1 MLKLSKTMFKSYIR
15 CERYAALDELY
26 MKKNDAVIAFSED
39 ATIEDLMSYEV
50 LKKKQDLLKDMKL
63 ALVDE
68 FQEEDD
74 IEEELDEPIFQD
86 DFDELEAISAR
97 KIEHMFGGE
106 VIASKD
112 TYKQKRFSYAYQDHE
127 LYCFLDAYQEDENTV
142 RICEVKATTS
152 SKFLK
157 LKFKRNKDDLKESI
171 FYESKGVYYLKDTLE
186 DNLGSEYNK
195 KIDILKNRITDTG
208 RYIYDLA
215 YQMFVVSNQGIQKH
229 TRFILAIINHE
240 YVYDGKKDSLGNPV
254 YDDDIIRLFDFTSLV
269 LSMYESIKGDIHTV
283 IRRMDTLDASEVSL
297 GKHCEKSKP
306 MLTCPFVGVCYKHIP
321 EDYSVFNY
329 MQRHHGYYDQQNV
342 KHEFF
347 DLLNEGMTHARD
359 LDERYFVSNKYDGST
374 RIEKNKIQR
383 EVILNYLD
391 HNNET
396 PFVRKDEIKEIINH
410 LNYPLYHL
418 DFESLPSPLP
428 KHKGEKPYAQSLF
441 QFSIHIETSPGV
453 CDYDDSHIGFLAS
466 SHNDERHK
474 LVKALIETI
483 QDDGGHI
490 IVWNQTF
497 EKGRLEELAKLF
509 PMYKDRLDN
518 IVSRLYDLMKL
529 FSGDKNFHD
538 DSMFNFYHHKLKH
551 SYSIKKV
558 LPVFSTYS
566 HEDLEVKHG
575 GMAMET
581 FKKYPTYDQ
590 ETFKKKYEA
599 LIKYC
604 QLDTFAMVEILDGAR
619 KLV

>member
-39 ATIEDLMSYEV
+39 STIEDLMSYEV
-50 LKKKQDLLKDMKL
+50 LKKKQDLLIDMKL

-68 FQEEDD
+68 FVDDSEVEED
-74 IEEELDEPIFQD
+74 LDEPIFQD
-86 DFDELEAISAR
+86 DFDQLEIITAK
-97 KIEHMFGGE
+97 KIKHMFGGE

-112 TYKQKRFSYAYQDHE
+112 TYKQKRFSYMYKDFE
-127 LYCFLDAYQEDENTV
+127 LYCFLDTYQEDENTV

-157 LKFKRNKDDLKESI
+157 LMFKRDKNAEHESI
-171 FYESKGVYYLKDTLE
+171 FYQSNGVYYLKDTLE
-186 DNLGSEYNK
+186 DTLGSDYNK
-195 KIDILKNRITDTG
+195 KIDHLKNRTTDTG

-215 YQMFVVSNQGIQKH
+215 YQMFVVSNQGIVKEQ
-229 TRFILAIINHE
+229 RFILAVMNHE
-240 YVYDGKKDSLGNPV
+240 YIYDGKKDDLGHPV
-254 YDDDIIRLFDFTSLV
+254 YDDRIMRLFDFTSLV
-269 LSMYESIKGDIHTV
+269 LSMYDTLKEDLNTV
-283 IRRMDTLDASEVSL
+283 IRRMETLDASPVSL

-329 MQRHHGYYDQQNV
+329 IGRHNGYYDQENV

-347 DLLNEGMTHARD
+347 DLLNDGMIHARD
-359 LDERYFVSNKYDGST
+359 LDERYFVSSKYKGAA

-383 EVILNYLD
+383 DVILNYLD
-391 HNNET
+391 HNDET
-396 PFVRKDEIKEIINH
+396 PFVRKDEVKDILNH
-410 LNYPLYHL
+410 LKYPLYHL

-428 KHKGEKPYAQSLF
+428 KHQGEKPYTQSLF
-441 QFSIHIETSPGV
+441 QFSIHIESKPGI
-453 CDYDDSHIGFLAS
+453 CDYNNSHVGFLAT
-466 SHNDERHK
+466 SHEDQRHELVKK
-474 LVKALIETI
+474 LVETI
-483 QDDGGHI
+483 KDDGGHI
-490 IVWNQTF
+490 IVWNATF
-497 EKGRLEELAKLF
+497 EKGRLEELAELF
-509 PMYKDRLDN
+509 PKYKNQLDKM
-518 IVSRLYDLMKL
+518 ILRLYDLMKL
-529 FSGDKNFHD
+529 FSGDKQFHD
-538 DSMFNFYHHKLKH
+538 DQMFNFYHHKLKH
-551 SYSIKKV
+551 SFSIKKV

-566 HEDLEVKHG
+566 HDALEVKHG

-581 FKKYPTYDQ
+581 FKKYLTYDQ
-590 ETFKKKYEA
+590 ETFKKKYDA

-619 KLV
+619 KLI

>member
-15 CERYAALDELY
+15 CERYAALDELL

-50 LKKKQDLLKDMKL
+50 LKKKEDLLKDMKL
-63 ALVDE
+63 SLVDE

-74 IEEELDEPIFQD
+74 IEDDLDEPIFQD
-86 DFDELEAISAR
+86 DFDELEAIAAR

-127 LYCFLDAYQEDENTV
+127 LYCFLDAYQEDLESV

-157 LKFKRNKDDLKESI
+157 LTFKRDKDALNESI
-171 FYESKGVYYLKDTLE
+171 FYESNGVYYLKDTLE
-186 DNLGSEYNK
+186 DNLGSAYNK
-195 KIDILKNRITDTG
+195 KIDTLKNRTTDTG

-215 YQMFVVSNQGIQKH
+215 YQMFVVSNQGIEKN
-229 TRFILAIINHE
+229 TRFMLAIINHE
-240 YVYDGKKDSLGNPV
+240 YVYDGKKDRLGHPV
-254 YDDDIIRLFDFTSLV
+254 YEDDIIRLFDFTSLV
-269 LSMYESIKGDIHTV
+269 LSMYESIKSDIQTV
-283 IRRMDTLDASEVSL
+283 IRRMDTLDASEVPL

-329 MQRHHGYYDQQNV
+329 MQRHHGYYDEQNV
-342 KHEFF
+342 KHEFY
-347 DLLNEGMTHARD
+347 DLLNEGMIHARD
-359 LDERYFVSNKYDGST
+359 LDERYFVSNKYEGST

-383 EVILNYLD
+383 EVILNVID

-396 PFVRKDEIKEIINH
+396 PFVRKDEIKEIIDH
-410 LNYPLYHL
+410 LKYPLYHL

-453 CDYDDSHIGFLAS
+453 CDY
-466 SHNDERHK
+466 
-474 LVKALIETI
+474 
-483 QDDGGHI
+483 
-490 IVWNQTF
+490 
-497 EKGRLEELAKLF
+497 EKKS
-509 PMYKDRLDN
+509 YW
-518 IVSRLYDLMKL
+518 V
-529 FSGDKNFHD
+529 FSGI
-538 DSMFNFYHHKLKH
+538 S
-551 SYSIKKV
+551 
-558 LPVFSTYS
+558 
-566 HEDLEVKHG
+566 
-575 GMAMET
+575 
-581 FKKYPTYDQ
+581 
-590 ETFKKKYEA
+590 
-599 LIKYC
+599 
-604 QLDTFAMVEILDGAR
+604 
-619 KLV
+619 